1 MFSSNIGGACI
12 QYAARPPVAIERGC
26 SIGANHAPNGRSTNS
41 DSANTR
47 SDRFTPR
54 RTINDG
60 AFSPDHCGMGV
71 LCTAAPFKIGS
82 KSRCIRYWPG
92 DSPWK
97 TVGTA
102 MTTVLTRSFP
112 QEKPPVTEVAP
123 DKKRVLIVG
132 GGFAGIAAAR
142 ALTRADVEITLV
154 DRRNHHIFQPL
165 LYQVATAV
173 LAPSEIAAPI
183 RQLEAKQKN
192 LRVLLAEIKGINLA
206 ARTVEAACPGIGNRK
221 LAFDFLVIAAGMRPS
236 YFGHDEFA
244 RFAPGLKSLNDAET
258 IRTRILSAFELAES
272 TDDEQERARQ
282 MTFVLVGAGP
292 TGVELAASIAH
303 LATVTLRKNFRT
315 IEPASSRIVL
325 LDGGARILPTFAE
338 SLSRKAAKRLTRL
351 GVEVSTGVKVDKV
364 DDRGVIAA
372 GVRIPSATVL
382 WTAGVS
388 ASPVVKM
395 LGTTTD
401 RAGRA
406 LVGAFMDIPEAPNV
420 FVVGDAATMT
430 QDGHPVPGVAQAAI
444 QQGGFVGNLIAN
456 RVSGRKDG
464 RPFRYRNK
472 GNMAVV
478 GKNFAILE
486 AGRLRSSGFATWLVW
501 VGLHV
506 LALPQL
512 QNRFRVQ
519 TQWFWSYL
527 SGQRSSRLISEGSR
541 PPASS

>member
-1 MFSSNIGGACI
+1 
-12 QYAARPPVAIERGC
+12 
-26 SIGANHAPNGRSTNS
+26 
-41 DSANTR
+41 
-47 SDRFTPR
+47 
-54 RTINDG
+54 
-60 AFSPDHCGMGV
+60 
-71 LCTAAPFKIGS
+71 
-82 KSRCIRYWPG
+82 
-92 DSPWK
+92 
-97 TVGTA
+97 
-102 MTTVLTRSFP
+102 MTSVLTKCFS
-112 QEKPPVTEVAP
+112 QEKEPLVKIAP
-123 DKKRVLIVG
+123 RKKRVVIIG

-142 ALTRADVEITLV
+142 ALRRSDAEVTLI

-173 LAPSEIAAPI
+173 LAPAEIATPI

-192 LRVLLAEIKGINLA
+192 LRVLLAEVKGINL
-206 ARTVEAACPGIGNRK
+206 RTGTIEAICPGLGIQT
-221 LAFDFLVIAAGMRPS
+221 FEYDFLVVATGMRPS

-244 RFAPGLKSLNDAET
+244 RFAPGLKNLNDAET
-258 IRTRILSAFELAES
+258 IRTKILSAFELAES
-272 TDDEQERARQ
+272 TDDPKERARQ

-292 TGVELAASIAH
+292 TGVELAASIAQ
-303 LATVTLRKNFRT
+303 LVSVTLRNNFRK
-315 IEPASSRIVL
+315 IDPAKSRILL
-325 LDGGARILPTFAE
+325 LDGGTRILPTFAE
-338 SLSRKAAKRLTRL
+338 SLSQKAAKRLTKL
-351 GVEVSTGVKVDKV
+351 GVEVSTGVKVEKV
-364 DDRGVIAA
+364 DDQGVIAA
-372 GVRIPSATVL
+372 GGRIPSATVL

-406 LVGAFMDIPEAPNV
+406 VIGAFMDIPEAPNV
-420 FVVGDAATMT
+420 FVAGDAATMT

-444 QQGGFVGNLIAN
+444 QQGRFVGHVIAN
-456 RVSGRKDG
+456 RVRGRKEG

-486 AGRLRSSGFATWLVW
+486 AGYWRSSGFVTWLVW
-501 VGLHV
+501 AALHV

-527 SGQRSSRLISEGSR
+527 SAE
-541 PPASS
+541 

>member
-1 MFSSNIGGACI
+1 
-12 QYAARPPVAIERGC
+12 
-26 SIGANHAPNGRSTNS
+26 
-41 DSANTR
+41 
-47 SDRFTPR
+47 
-54 RTINDG
+54 
-60 AFSPDHCGMGV
+60 
-71 LCTAAPFKIGS
+71 
-82 KSRCIRYWPG
+82 
-92 DSPWK
+92 
-97 TVGTA
+97 
-102 MTTVLTRSFP
+102 MTTVLTKSFP
-112 QEKPPVTEVAP
+112 QEKPAVTKPVPEKT
-123 DKKRVLIVG
+123 RVLIIG

-142 ALTRADVEITLV
+142 ALKRANLEITLI

-192 LRVLLAEIKGINLA
+192 LSVLLAEVGGIDLT
-206 ARTVEAACPGIGNRK
+206 ARTVEVACPGIGSRK
-221 LAFDFLVIAAGMRPS
+221 LQYDFLVIATGMRPS

-258 IRTRILSAFELAES
+258 IRTKILSAFELAES
-272 TDDEQERARQ
+272 TDDDNERTRQ

-292 TGVELAASIAH
+292 TGVELAASIAQM
-303 LATVTLRKNFRT
+303 ATVTLRRNFRK
-315 IEPASSRIVL
+315 IDPAKSRIML
-325 LDGGARILPTFAE
+325 LDGGARVLPTFAE
-338 SLSRKAAKRLTRL
+338 SLSRKATKRLTKL
-351 GVEVSTGVKVDKV
+351 GVEVSTGVKVEKV
-364 DDRGVIAA
+364 DDQGVVAA
-372 GVRIPSATVL
+372 GARIPSATVL

-406 LVGAFMDIPEAPNV
+406 LVGACMDIPEAPNV
-420 FVVGDAATMT
+420 FVVGDAAAMT

-444 QQGGFVGNLIAN
+444 QQGRFVGRVIAN
-456 RVSGRKDG
+456 RIRGRKDG
-464 RPFRYRNK
+464 RPFRYHNK

-486 AGRLRSSGFATWLVW
+486 AGHLRSSGFVTWLVW
-501 VGLHV
+501 AALHV

-527 SGQRSSRLISEGSR
+527 SGQRSSRLISEGPR
-541 PPASS
+541 SSTS